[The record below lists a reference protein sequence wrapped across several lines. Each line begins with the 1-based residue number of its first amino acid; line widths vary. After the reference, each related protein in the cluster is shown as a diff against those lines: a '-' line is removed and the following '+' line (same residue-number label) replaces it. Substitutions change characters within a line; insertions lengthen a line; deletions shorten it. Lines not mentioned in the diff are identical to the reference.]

1 MTDLVFAASAASGDK
16 KPDPA
21 ALYTNDFVG
30 SVRLS
35 DAEWALVKAGS
46 AKYTLG

>member
-21 ALYTNDFVG
+21 ALFTNDFVG
-30 SVRLS
+30 SVKLS
-35 DAEWALVKAGS
+35 DAEWAQVKAGS
-46 AKYTLG
+46 SKYALG